1 MPAQHPHRVNLIE
14 RQRDQS
20 ESAAVTSARAQ
31 QRPGP
36 ICSSMAPAPVFASEL
51 DDKEGWQPPLPKS
64 GDAAVSGS
72 GCDVLKA
79 SGRRLGSA
87 GGQAPL

>member
-1 MPAQHPHRVNLIE
+1 VPDFPVDAEADPRPPPLVQLDTGTRV
-14 RQRDQS
+14 
-20 ESAAVTSARAQ
+20 T
-31 QRPGP
+31 
-36 ICSSMAPAPVFASEL
+36 SEL

-64 GDAAVSGS
+64 GDAELSGS